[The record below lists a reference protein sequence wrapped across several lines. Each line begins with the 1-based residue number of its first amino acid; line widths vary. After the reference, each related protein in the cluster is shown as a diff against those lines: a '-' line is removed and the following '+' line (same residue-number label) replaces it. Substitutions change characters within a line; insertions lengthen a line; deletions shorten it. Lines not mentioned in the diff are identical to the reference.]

1 MRRLFH
7 KISENATWP
16 PISNCIESAKK
27 VKRPMKVTP
36 GSTGLRWPLALVY
49 VVYLGAALS
58 AGNERPKQLTDLSP
72 ADRQFQP
79 KDLEADLEYLCHTIE
94 AVHPYPYASTSRGV
108 IAMERTEI
116 VSKLTHPMSR
126 LEFYRLLAPL
136 VADFNDEHTTLFPP
150 TEEALKGTS
159 MIFPIRPI
167 IWENRIFVRTNY
179 SSNVNLRPG
188 TEILSINGMSSPR
201 LLDKLSRLGFG
212 KNREYRM
219 YMAERVFGVM
229 LWAGPGFK
237 SPFHLKISRDGK
249 TFNESVEGVTKS
261 VVRQKEAAEN
271 TTSHNTPYS
280 FRVLDNERAALLEIR
295 GFTEAKEIA
304 PFLEQTFLEIKTRN
318 VRAIIVD
325 LRNNDG
331 GFPFVSDLLLS
342 YLTRKPVAQFSR
354 AEVKVSVQSTECL
367 MGASNIIDELPPSYR
382 DEYFAELDATPGR
395 MLTFQ
400 GNVVPPNPLALTG
413 KLYVL
418 TGRGTFSAASLLAAA
433 IKDNRLGILIGKSTG
448 GIGTAGPCPFEL
460 PRTKLTGT
468 VAHVHWVLASGK
480 SWDKGVDPDIVVP
493 TKPRDILSGKD
504 PVLEN
509 VLALI
514 HSERD
519 N

>member
-1 MRRLFH
+1 
-7 KISENATWP
+7 
-16 PISNCIESAKK
+16 
-27 VKRPMKVTP
+27 MKVIPRITD
-36 GSTGLRWPLALVY
+36 LRWPLALVY
-49 VVYLGAALS
+49 VVYLGAALAS
-58 AGNERPKQLTDLSP
+58 GNELPKQLTDSIP
-72 ADRQFQP
+72 AERRFQP
-79 KDLEADLEYLCHTIE
+79 KDLKADLEYLFHAIE
-94 AVHPYPYASTSRGV
+94 AVHPDPYASTSREA
-108 IAMERTEI
+108 IAMERTRI

-126 LEFYRLLAPL
+126 LDFYRLLAPL
-136 VADFNDEHTTLFPP
+136 VAKFNDEHTTVFPP

-179 SSNVNLRPG
+179 SSNVNLGPG

-229 LWAGPGFK
+229 LWVGPGFK
-237 SPFHLKISRDGK
+237 SPFHLKIRRDGK

-271 TTSHNTPYS
+271 TASHNTPYS
-280 FRVLDNERAALLEIR
+280 FHVLDNEGAALLEIR
-295 GFTEAKEIA
+295 GFTDAKEIA
-304 PFLEQTFLEIKTRN
+304 PFLEQTFLEIKKRN

-331 GFPFVSDLLLS
+331 GFPFISDLLLS
-342 YLTRKPVAQFSR
+342 YLIRKPVAQFSK
-354 AEVKVSVQSTECL
+354 AEVKVSVQSTACL
-367 MGASNIIDELPPSYR
+367 MEASNIINELPSFYR
-382 DEYFAELDATPGR
+382 DQYFEEMDAIPGHV
-395 MLTFQ
+395 LTFE
-400 GNVVPPNPLALTG
+400 GNIVQPSPLALTG

-418 TGRGTFSAASLLAAA
+418 TGRSTFSAASILAAA
-433 IKDNRLGILIGKSTG
+433 IKNNRLGILVGEPTG

-493 TKPRDILSGKD
+493 TKPTDILSGKD